1 MLGAELVGDADGVE
15 HAPPVLEKRQRRAP
29 GAQRRAL
36 LKHGGAHA
44 EPAQRG
50 RRGEARHAGAHDDDL
65 HLLLPPGTAALR
77 PRRHGDIAAAA
88 PSGMQ
93 VAAERVRG
101 GGGERHGDGSR
112 KRFLDTTRD
121 GELGAMRGQCGGG
134 FCAMDGL
141 ERWTI
146 GSHAY
151 LEDDAQDTS
160 APGWESLTKA
170 DSVSGFSLFTYG
182 YKKN

>member
-1 MLGAELVGDADGVE
+1 MA
-15 HAPPVLEKRQRRAP
+15 RRAAKP
-29 GAQRRAL
+29 RLGKGSGGGGRRR
-36 LKHGGAHA
+36 KTSPTGGAHLSA
-44 EPAQRG
+44 TARE
-50 RRGEARHAGAHDDDL
+50 RGERQLGLAG
-65 HLLLPPGTAALR
+65 PT
-77 PRRHGDIAAAA
+77 
-88 PSGMQ
+88 
-93 VAAERVRG
+93 ERVRG

-146 GSHAY
+146 GSHTY

-160 APGWESLTKA
+160 APG
-170 DSVSGFSLFTYG
+170 
-182 YKKN
+182 